1 MLNLIYTIFKDY
13 WASRVRLKVNHEFS
27 VVNLENDYGTHLRF
41 KEVRIVTVTNMSS
54 FNVTLSKLTLTSGRG
69 RKSIEVHY
77 TPDGIDFAE
86 DPPLPCR
93 LEPRETFTFTIALS
107 AIRKWDADDDVL
119 AATVRT
125 ECGYTKKA
133 KSAKTANLYTRT
145 PFFETMPNYTT
156 HKEELFDKQ
165 RHRCAACFE
174 ITPFED
180 LNEVLKVPR
189 PKGSGEF
196 SNLRLICGSCN
207 SRDEPTISDLGTR
220 PLLRDELPF

>member
-1 MLNLIYTIFKDY
+1 MISLIYTMFKDF
-13 WASRVRLKVNHEFS
+13 WTSRVRLKVNHEFS
-27 VVNLENDYGTHLRF
+27 VVNLESDCGTYLRY

-54 FNVTLSKLTLTSGRG
+54 FNVTLSELSLTSGKG

-77 TPDGIDFAE
+77 TPDGIDFVE

-125 ECGYTKKA
+125 ECGYTEKA
-133 KSAKTANLYTRT
+133 KSAKITKLYTRT
-145 PFFETMPNYTT
+145 PFFKTMPNYTT
-156 HKEELFDKQ
+156 HKEELFEKQ

-180 LNEVLKVPR
+180 LNEVLKMPR
-189 PKGSGEF
+189 PKGSQTFGSF
-196 SNLRLICGSCN
+196 VVAAIVLRNQQYPILEHVRYFATN
-207 SRDEPTISDLGTR
+207 
-220 PLLRDELPF
+220 